1 MTACT
6 LKEIREAFGI
16 KTTIWGG
23 IPSIS
28 LLESSMAEESFEA
41 YLDEM
46 FRELGSGE
54 RLILGVSDNVPPE
67 AHLSRFEKIEQ
78 KIDEFGAVLT
88 SKN

>member
-6 LKEIREAFGI
+6 LKEIREGFGT
-16 KTTIWGG
+16 KTTVWGG
-23 IPSIS
+23 IPSTY
-28 LLESSMAEESFEA
+28 LLESNMAEDSFEV

-46 FRELGSGE
+46 FREIGSGD
-54 RLILGVSDNVPPE
+54 RLILGVSDSVPPE

-78 KIDEFGAVLT
+78 KIDEFGLVLP